1 MATYATATDVTD
13 RLGKQADSDL
23 TTLINVRLADVERMI
38 KRRIPDL
45 DDQITAGSID
55 VEDVKQVEAD
65 AVLRLARNPE
75 GFFSE
80 TDGNYTYQF
89 RQDLATGKLEILPEE
104 WETLGVSANG
114 MFVIVPT
121 LVMPT

>member
-1 MATYATATDVTD
+1 MAYAEATDVTD
-13 RLGKQADSDL
+13 RLGKDADDAL
-23 TTLINVRLADVERMI
+23 TTLINTRLDDVERLI
-38 KRRIPDL
+38 KKRIPDL
-45 DDQITAGSID
+45 DSKVTDAD
-55 VEDVKQVEAD
+55 FLADLVQVESD

-89 RQDLATGKLEILPEE
+89 TQSMASGILEILPEE
-104 WETLGVSANG
+104 WKTLGLFQAG

-121 LVMPT
+121 PVVAT

>member
-1 MATYATATDVTD
+1 MAYAEATDVTD
-13 RLGKQADSDL
+13 RLGKDADDAL
-23 TTLINVRLADVERMI
+23 TTLINTRLDDVERLI
-38 KRRIPDL
+38 KKRIPDL
-45 DDQITAGSID
+45 DSKVTDAD
-55 VEDVKQVEAD
+55 FLADLVQVESD

-89 RQDLATGKLEILPEE
+89 TQSMASGVLEILPEE
-104 WETLGVSANG
+104 WKTLGLFQAG

-121 LVMPT
+121 PVVAT